1 MAKNGGN
8 GHAAAFRCTQRINV
22 VQFAKISRD
31 LAGFF
36 IYLVEII
43 GVLLSVLT
51 DLKLNPAVVA
61 ASLFARAA
69 APGPVIPGHGLN
81 GGDGSIGQFADPAI
95 HARFPGYMVPVVV
108 IGVSAQLFQ
117 PFRPV
122 RSVITGLD
130 KPFEIRIIAAGVV
143 PQHTLDGKDYD
154 LIVEPDASAD
164 YITET
169 DPLRIAD
176 NHSQGN
182 TQDLNKSLKKAK
194 RRPGAVFLQTYVPR
208 IAMKKIGSDGVC
220 EVFSNGYAI
229 YDNGDRK
236 TVVWVPKC
244 GSTTYYFTKLREH
257 ELEYQN
263 EKETIGEDVLGPL
276 PWYMALA
283 IAGENQIE
291 ANLERPKSYGTSS
304 DSDDDDEPLKPATHW
319 VAGTR
324 FDNPEDALLRKE
336 NIQEVR
342 AIIPKLTKK
351 QQEAYRLCYEEGMTL
366 EEAGNFLGIDVSAI
380 WYRLDGMKKSMK
392 NKIKKNF

>member
-1 MAKNGGN
+1 M
-8 GHAAAFRCTQRINV
+8 
-22 VQFAKISRD
+22 
-31 LAGFF
+31 
-36 IYLVEII
+36 
-43 GVLLSVLT
+43 
-51 DLKLNPAVVA
+51 
-61 ASLFARAA
+61 
-69 APGPVIPGHGLN
+69 
-81 GGDGSIGQFADPAI
+81 
-95 HARFPGYMVPVVV
+95 
-108 IGVSAQLFQ
+108 
-117 PFRPV
+117 
-122 RSVITGLD
+122 
-130 KPFEIRIIAAGVV
+130 
-143 PQHTLDGKDYD
+143 
-154 LIVEPDASAD
+154 
-164 YITET
+164 
-169 DPLRIAD
+169 
-176 NHSQGN
+176 
-182 TQDLNKSLKKAK
+182 
-194 RRPGAVFLQTYVPR
+194 
-208 IAMKKIGSDGVC
+208 
-220 EVFSNGYAI
+220 
-229 YDNGDRK
+229 
-236 TVVWVPKC
+236 
-244 GSTTYYFTKLREH
+244 
-257 ELEYQN
+257 EYQN

>member
-1 MAKNGGN
+1 MDINEMKATGINATTAPASTVSAANAASAASAASATVAADLTAAASPVIHTDPKPTAGKKN
-8 GHAAAFRCTQRINV
+8 HAAPLT
-22 VQFAKISRD
+22 
-31 LAGFF
+31 LAP
-36 IYLVEII
+36 IDRSDE
-43 GVLLSVLT
+43 VLLDTETSFN
-51 DLKLNPAVVA
+51 DLLHILMGRQETVEA
-61 ASLFARAA
+61 AKYEEEELKRKEKEER
-69 APGPVIPGHGLN
+69 LR
-81 GGDGSIGQFADPAI
+81 SI
-95 HARFPGYMVPVVV
+95 Y
-108 IGVSAQLFQ
+108 
-117 PFRPV
+117 
-122 RSVITGLD
+122 
-130 KPFEIRIIAAGVV
+130 
-143 PQHTLDGKDYD
+143 GKDYD
-154 LIVEPDASAD
+154 LIVESDASVD
-164 YITET
+164 SLTNT
-169 DPLRIAD
+169 DPLRIAG

-182 TQDLNKSLKKAK
+182 TQAQNKPLKKAK
-194 RRPGAVFLQTYVPR
+194 RRPGTVFLRTYVPR

-336 NIQEVR
+336 
-342 AIIPKLTKK
+342 
-351 QQEAYRLCYEEGMTL
+351 
-366 EEAGNFLGIDVSAI
+366 EEALVRSEVEKLRPKQKEVIVKYYYEDKTQEEISKEIGKTQSTVNERIRIASKCLE
-380 WYRLDGMKKSMK
+380 KSMK
-392 NKIKKNF
+392 KYF